1 MGPPKRSPAALAL
14 AITVSAALV
23 AACSAS
29 DAGDVVADLDPG
41 IDSDAP
47 AAADPSTDDGAE
59 PQVAS
64 ATDGDAPADVGS
76 SIEPEMLRLGQVV
89 PVNDFVGFA
98 ATVSPDGRW
107 FAHELDREI
116 CLSEIVGDVQI
127 CEAYPYSVGNL
138 DWHPESTSVIVS
150 SWPEG
155 HLVFGPV
162 VMIGTDGSSEALLE
176 PPPDDDTDGRRF
188 EGPYRASFL
197 PDGTVV
203 YNELRAEA
211 GEWVF
216 RLMHLTPDGTEELA
230 DYRELWSTDDERPW
244 PFIEVVS
251 EAGVLVLIDYG
262 FTDSGR
268 RAETHRFDLESRS
281 FDRIEDDSIEYGDW
295 GDLPLHAVSAS
306 ADHLVMLADEAVRL
320 GFARRAGD
328 PPIVFLVDLDD
339 GSRVPVP
346 FPVDG
351 YVVGGAVLSPSGS
364 LLAVE
369 ARYGGDDREVRDSDE
384 GCLLAVVDVSSVMDG
399 DPRWVEPV
407 LGLGRCSGRQM
418 SDRLHG
424 LVWAG
429 ETQIMVNGQLGLR
442 RIDIDPGQPG

>member
-1 MGPPKRSPAALAL
+1 MGSPKRSSAAFALAV
-14 AITVSAALV
+14 TVSAALV

-29 DAGDVVADLDPG
+29 DAGDALTGLDPG
-41 IDSDAP
+41 IDGDVP

-64 ATDGDAPADVGS
+64 ETGGDASADVGS
-76 SIEPEMLRLGQVV
+76 PIEPEMLRLGQVV
-89 PVNDFVGFA
+89 PVNDFNGWS

-116 CLSEIVGDVQI
+116 CLSEIVGDVQV
-127 CEAYPYSVGNL
+127 CEEYPYPVGHL

-155 HLVFGPV
+155 NLRFGPV
-162 VMIGTDGSSEALLE
+162 VMIGTDGSSEVLLE
-176 PPPDDDTDGRRF
+176 PPPDDDSDGRRF

-203 YNELRAEA
+203 YNELREEA

-230 DYRELWSTDDERPW
+230 DYRELRSTDDERPW

-251 EAGVLVLIDYG
+251 ETSVFVLIDHG

-281 FDRIEDDSIEYGDW
+281 FDRIEDDSIEYGDSP
-295 GDLPLHAVSAS
+295 DVPLHAVSAS
-306 ADHLVMLADEAVRL
+306 ADHVVMLAYEVVRR
-320 GFARRAGD
+320 GVPRRAGD
-328 PPIVFLVDLDD
+328 LPIVFLVDLDD

-346 FPVDG
+346 FPVEG
-351 YVVGGAVLSPSGS
+351 YVVDAAVLSPSGS

-384 GCLLAVVDVSSVMDG
+384 ACLLAVVDVSSLMSG
-399 DPRWVEPV
+399 EPRWAEPV
-407 LGLGRCSGRQM
+407 VGLRACSRTQVVL
-418 SDRLHG
+418 RLHG
-424 LVWAG
+424 MVWVG
-429 ETQIMVNGQLGLR
+429 ETQIMVNGQLGVR
-442 RIDIDPGQPG
+442 RVEVDGAPPG

>member
-1 MGPPKRSPAALAL
+1 MGSPKRSPAALAL
-14 AITVSAALV
+14 GITFTAALV

-29 DAGDVVADLDPG
+29 DAGDALTDLDPG
-41 IDSDAP
+41 IGGDAP
-47 AAADPSTDDGAE
+47 AAADPSTDNGAE

-64 ATDGDAPADVGS
+64 ATGGDAPADVGS

-89 PVNDFVGFA
+89 PVNDFAGRST
-98 ATVSPDGRW
+98 TVSPDGRW
-107 FAHELDREI
+107 FAHELDQEI
-116 CLSEIVGDVQI
+116 CLSEIVGDVRV
-127 CEAYPYSVGNL
+127 CEAYPRSVGHL

-155 HLVFGPV
+155 NLVFGPV
-162 VMIGTDGSSEALLE
+162 VMIGTDGSSEVLLE

-203 YNELRAEA
+203 YNELREEA

-230 DYRELWSTDDERPW
+230 DYRELRSTDDERPW

-251 EAGVLVLIDYG
+251 EAGVFVLIDHG

-268 RAETHRFDLESRS
+268 RAETHRFDIESRS
-281 FDRIEDDSIEYGDW
+281 FDRIEDDSIEYGDSP
-295 GDLPLHAVSAS
+295 DVPLHAVSAS
-306 ADHLVMLADEAVRL
+306 ADHLVMLAYEVVRF
-320 GFARRAGD
+320 GVARRAGD

-346 FPVDG
+346 FPVEG
-351 YVVGGAVLSPSGS
+351 YVVDAAVLSPSGS

-384 GCLLAVVDVSSVMDG
+384 ACLLAVVDVSSVMDG

-407 LGLGRCSGRQM
+407 LGLGRCSGSQV

-429 ETQIMVNGQLGLR
+429 ETQIVVNGALGLR
-442 RIDIDPGQPG
+442 RIEVERDSPG